1 MLASFLHEIGL
12 LTQLKHPNI
21 VQFEAA
27 CLQLE
32 TICYLT
38 EYMPNG
44 SLFTFLRR
52 GPIDVRA
59 RPPTPIAIALYRDR
73 CDDTHCRP
81 SLRRRRLYAVWLTV
95 TEPPRYTL
103 TPHAHPFHCSPL
115 TVCSAAPRAAQAR
128 AHRRAR
134 HAVPALVHTATHPP
148 RCAPTTAHLTNYAY
162 LLGPADLKSHNL
174 LVDNEFQLKV
184 CDFGI
189 SKILE
194 HDETTNTKL
203 GTLSWM
209 APEALLDSKY
219 TKESD
224 VYSYGMVLWEI
235 VSGQQPFQELQAP
248 IKIMGRIIEGDRP
261 AMPPHTDPGYAAIVR
276 RCWDWQPHARPS
288 FDFVVRELEKL
299 PGALVKP

>member
-1 MLASFLHEIGL
+1 M
-12 LTQLKHPNI
+12 
-21 VQFEAA
+21 
-27 CLQLE
+27 
-32 TICYLT
+32 
-38 EYMPNG
+38 
-44 SLFTFLRR
+44 
-52 GPIDVRA
+52 
-59 RPPTPIAIALYRDR
+59 
-73 CDDTHCRP
+73 
-81 SLRRRRLYAVWLTV
+81 
-95 TEPPRYTL
+95 
-103 TPHAHPFHCSPL
+103 
-115 TVCSAAPRAAQAR
+115 
-128 AHRRAR
+128 
-134 HAVPALVHTATHPP
+134 
-148 RCAPTTAHLTNYAY
+148 
-162 LLGPADLKSHNL
+162 
-174 LVDNEFQLKV
+174 DNEFQLKV